1 MSAPNL
7 PGRHELGQNFLIH
20 RGVIRTVVELV
31 AQTDGPIVE
40 WAAGTGVL
48 TRPLA
53 DLGRPLEAVELHP
66 WAAARLRRTV
76 GPHVCITEGDILRH
90 APPGTP
96 HTLVCNVPFHITT
109 AVLRRLLPMA
119 QWQTAVLITQ
129 WEVARKR
136 AGIGGATQLTAQWWP
151 WYDFALRQRIPST
164 AFSPRPSVDAGL
176 LVIRRRKLAL
186 LDDARGPY
194 QDWVRRVFGSGGRGM
209 ADILTRRGVPGAA
222 ARAWCAEQHL
232 TSRTL
237 PKDLRAEQWVD
248 AYRLA
253 ARRP

>member
-1 MSAPNL
+1 MASRHL
-7 PGRHELGQNFLIH
+7 PGRHELGQNFVTD
-20 RGVIRTVVELV
+20 RGVIRTVVRLA
-31 AQTDGPIVE
+31 AQTDRPILE
-40 WAAGTGVL
+40 WAAGDGAL
-48 TRPLA
+48 TFPLA
-53 DLGRPLEAVELHP
+53 RLGRPLEAVELDP
-66 WAAARLRRTV
+66 KAAARLRRTV

-90 APPGTP
+90 APPQTP
-96 HTLVCNVPFHITT
+96 HTVVSNIPFHITT
-109 AVLRRLLPMA
+109 AVLRRLLPMD
-119 QWQTAVLITQ
+119 QWGTAILITQ

-151 WYDFALRQRIPST
+151 WYDFNLRQRIPST

-176 LVIRRRKLAL
+176 LVIRRRQLAL

-209 ADILTRRGVPGAA
+209 ADILTRRGVPAAA